1 MNEKNSSRYPVYIPE
16 SNKNTRSSE
25 NNKRQEFWNGTLVDD
40 YNFLMSEELI
50 CRCKG
55 SLGEPF
61 TSLNDLSVHHVSYN
75 EFEKQYCELSRW
87 CEKIYETITT
97 VSTNALTRYLRQ
109 KYYEELYEQGLM
121 RLRVFSQYAD
131 KLTER
136 FPDLRFNISD
146 KMIKIN
152 RQWSFLESRFIDYLD
167 EDFDRILQDLHN
179 ELLLFEEWLSDT
191 EEQLWTFE
199 SFRSDDISLEDLQ
212 SNLHLHTK
220 LQDEIKSRNSRV
232 SSIIEICDRLKHDYE
247 QKVDKVPFDL
257 ASDLENRWHQTW
269 INSVEI
275 QCKLED
281 RLKIL
286 RNPTP
291 IVLIDE
297 KEKAE
302 EEDDIIPFNSSEY
315 EKIPLTTPTTSTDSL
330 YCSIRTR
337 KRSRS
342 PLIRTLNNN
351 NIQLKSIYMKRRKIT
366 RSKRRMSLNLLPI
379 KSPSTFYYSLTNI
392 NDDIAVVADDQ
403 INTNKKQKKTLSK
416 LDVGYESEDETN
428 QSNENLLPIFH
439 IKTSQSDYYI
449 GQKLHTNNKTSFS
462 SLTHS
467 LPLLE
472 DNHHL
477 PTWWRHSITSAYDTC
492 SNPDIDLSI
501 EETKKTQNKP
511 SLLMYSKKYTKY
523 KQFKSSQQPLSPPLI
538 QNKTPSNPPSNS
550 YDASA
555 EYTDPEQSE
564 NDVDLLSSDFNS
576 TSPIHHYQNSELQF
590 YNRYTTTTTGYSSDL
605 ELETTTTLPSETED
619 QQMFS
624 NLDEVSQMKFD
635 TMALPTSDA
644 FDSLSTIIM
653 NEKIEG
659 SEPCWDGYQN
669 PLFYSLNSQ
678 DMDSIETTLK
688 WEDQFL
694 EMDQPNSSSSD
705 NENYSYEYNIDHFM
719 RNINGLSSSLTS
731 GVTDL
736 VGNKD
741 LLDSDSDLDDFNYV
755 LNETERQLHK
765 ARQSLEKKKR
775 QQPLTANDRNLRKYD
790 EVLRT
795 CETNIQCLQQ
805 ILKNLHRS
813 KNSRLNSTKAIEQLQ
828 TYLSGW
834 HDMRQQ
840 VNDDRRHARQ
850 LLYISQEI
858 IKLKLRLDEE
868 LSHINYICNHNHPW
882 LDENSLIEIMRRI
895 NYEIDSEKDSRQK
908 LASYRSDILLAE
920 EHLNEYRMSHFDGPS
935 SSNIDEHLHSC
946 RLALEQLTD
955 KMDTYQTQLRTLS
968 KMIDNLIPIE
978 TQIEQKLTTYEYN
991 NNYQVEL
998 QDIQRLI
1005 DTYEQILNNINRSI
1019 NNPINN
1025 LHLKIKSHCECKLD
1039 LYKKMLNDFFRKSQ
1053 SKHVSFD
1060 GSINFNNNNSSIFHT
1075 STPQEFN
1082 QNIRQKKHRRTT
1094 LNDINRNFHNET
1106 NLNKQSSTSSYISD
1120 DCKVL
1125 YIETVVE
1132 VTKPV
1137 FYERTNDT
1145 TTTTNTEYH
1154 HHQQQNSQSAANK
1167 EYHETINKEYHQNP
1181 RSTINKEYHQT
1192 SQPTISKQYHETINK
1207 EYHQTPQP
1215 TISKEYHQ
1223 NSQSKLNKEYQ
1234 QYHQTS
1240 QPTLNKEYHQT
1251 PLSTMNTEY
1260 HHQIPQ
1266 SKINTQRST
1275 NSYYKLHDS
1284 SDDDES
1290 QNKPVNLSKTA
1301 NQRNKVQQFDSG
1313 IEYDRTSPP
1322 PSSSSSTI
1330 FTQRT
1335 LNDHSKLL
1343 FPPASTTSI
1352 LDETSQSTLV
1362 QRLHSTKSKIVNDE
1376 VVKSSNIP
1384 RINSCW
1390 NRLKQTWFRSLLLG
1404 LLILFILFFVYFN
1417 RLDTCSRSIII
1428 RTVFRK
1434 IICIE
1439 HEGLPT
1445 I

>member
-1 MNEKNSSRYPVYIPE
+1 MP
-16 SNKNTRSSE
+16 
-25 NNKRQEFWNGTLVDD
+25 
-40 YNFLMSEELI
+40 
-50 CRCKG
+50 
-55 SLGEPF
+55 
-61 TSLNDLSVHHVSYN
+61 
-75 EFEKQYCELSRW
+75 
-87 CEKIYETITT
+87 
-97 VSTNALTRYLRQ
+97 
-109 KYYEELYEQGLM
+109 
-121 RLRVFSQYAD
+121 
-131 KLTER
+131 
-136 FPDLRFNISD
+136 
-146 KMIKIN
+146 
-152 RQWSFLESRFIDYLD
+152 
-167 EDFDRILQDLHN
+167 
-179 ELLLFEEWLSDT
+179 
-191 EEQLWTFE
+191 
-199 SFRSDDISLEDLQ
+199 
-212 SNLHLHTK
+212 
-220 LQDEIKSRNSRV
+220 
-232 SSIIEICDRLKHDYE
+232 
-247 QKVDKVPFDL
+247 
-257 ASDLENRWHQTW
+257 
-269 INSVEI
+269 
-275 QCKLED
+275 
-281 RLKIL
+281 
-286 RNPTP
+286 
-291 IVLIDE
+291 
-297 KEKAE
+297 
-302 EEDDIIPFNSSEY
+302 
-315 EKIPLTTPTTSTDSL
+315 
-330 YCSIRTR
+330 
-337 KRSRS
+337 
-342 PLIRTLNNN
+342 
-351 NIQLKSIYMKRRKIT
+351 
-366 RSKRRMSLNLLPI
+366 
-379 KSPSTFYYSLTNI
+379 
-392 NDDIAVVADDQ
+392 
-403 INTNKKQKKTLSK
+403 
-416 LDVGYESEDETN
+416 
-428 QSNENLLPIFH
+428 
-439 IKTSQSDYYI
+439 
-449 GQKLHTNNKTSFS
+449 
-462 SLTHS
+462 
-467 LPLLE
+467 
-472 DNHHL
+472 
-477 PTWWRHSITSAYDTC
+477 
-492 SNPDIDLSI
+492 
-501 EETKKTQNKP
+501 
-511 SLLMYSKKYTKY
+511 
-523 KQFKSSQQPLSPPLI
+523 
-538 QNKTPSNPPSNS
+538 
-550 YDASA
+550 
-555 EYTDPEQSE
+555 
-564 NDVDLLSSDFNS
+564 
-576 TSPIHHYQNSELQF
+576 
-590 YNRYTTTTTGYSSDL
+590 
-605 ELETTTTLPSETED
+605 
-619 QQMFS
+619 
-624 NLDEVSQMKFD
+624 
-635 TMALPTSDA
+635 
-644 FDSLSTIIM
+644 
-653 NEKIEG
+653 
-659 SEPCWDGYQN
+659 
-669 PLFYSLNSQ
+669 
-678 DMDSIETTLK
+678 
-688 WEDQFL
+688 
-694 EMDQPNSSSSD
+694 
-705 NENYSYEYNIDHFM
+705 
-719 RNINGLSSSLTS
+719 
-731 GVTDL
+731 
-736 VGNKD
+736 
-741 LLDSDSDLDDFNYV
+741 
-755 LNETERQLHK
+755 
-765 ARQSLEKKKR
+765 
-775 QQPLTANDRNLRKYD
+775 
-790 EVLRT
+790 
-795 CETNIQCLQQ
+795 
-805 ILKNLHRS
+805 
-813 KNSRLNSTKAIEQLQ
+813 
-828 TYLSGW
+828 YLSGW

-955 KMDTYQTQLRTLS
+955 
-968 KMIDNLIPIE
+968 N
-978 TQIEQKLTTYEYN
+978 
-991 NNYQVEL
+991 
-998 QDIQRLI
+998 
-1005 DTYEQILNNINRSI
+1005 
-1019 NNPINN
+1019 
-1025 LHLKIKSHCECKLD
+1025 HCECKLD

-1106 NLNKQSSTSSYISD
+1106 NSNKQSSTSSYISD

-1362 QRLHSTKSKIVNDE
+1362 QRLHSTKPKIVNDE
-1376 VVKSSNIP
+1376 VVKSANIP
-1384 RINSCW
+1384 RINSYW